1 MPTIVDRLFFIRCTS
16 LFLTVACLAN
26 DVIGSAI
33 AANRSAPDYK
43 KGAGQGPAAEQYDTY
58 YCCCGFGRYF
68 DLKFGWLGTVK

>member
-1 MPTIVDRLFFIRCTS
+1 
-16 LFLTVACLAN
+16 
-26 DVIGSAI
+26 VIGSAI

-68 DLKFGWLGTVK
+68 ELKFGWLGTVK